1 MDVIYSIYN
10 AQALVP
16 SLIPHIL
23 GRGLRGYWPAWISQ
37 KEQGPW
43 ATETW
48 PLGWRS
54 LRELC
59 RVPRS
64 RCLTV
69 RGPCLKSLAEE
80 GTGQGK
86 E

>member
-23 GRGLRGYWPAWISQ
+23 WRGLRGYWPAWISQ

-43 ATETW
+43 ATEDGHGLW
-48 PLGWRS
+48 GGGVFES
-54 LRELC
+54 CVESQEAGASQSE
-59 RVPRS
+59 VP
-64 RCLTV
+64 V
-69 RGPCLKSLAEE
+69 
-80 GTGQGK
+80 
-86 E
+86 